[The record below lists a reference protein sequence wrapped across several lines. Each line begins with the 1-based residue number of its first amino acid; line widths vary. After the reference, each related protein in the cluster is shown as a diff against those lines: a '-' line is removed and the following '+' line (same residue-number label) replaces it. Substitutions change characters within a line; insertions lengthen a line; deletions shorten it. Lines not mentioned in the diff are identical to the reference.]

1 MLYHHMRFYNFKL
14 ILFQNRHRLTDLMI
28 MLEQFSMEKD
38 TTVGLINHSILL
50 LAKMLLY
57 VVKFTTRVKEPT

>member
-1 MLYHHMRFYNFKL
+1 MLYHHTRFYNFKL

-28 MLEQFSMEKD
+28 MLEQSSMEKD